1 MDEELTDR
9 APERREEAA
18 ETWHRQ
24 PMGFYFP
31 RNEDTTDLCALAVL
45 NRALKEDGMRVSDAV
60 KKRVRELVNTPT
72 IVDDAITI
80 IFLATARPVRVRR

>member
-1 MDEELTDR
+1 
-9 APERREEAA
+9 
-18 ETWHRQ
+18 
-24 PMGFYFP
+24 MGFYFP

-45 NRALKEDGMRVSDAV
+45 SRALKEDGMRVSDAV

-80 IFLATARPVRVRR
+80 IFLATAQPVRARR